1 MTGEQRIMAEY
12 HELLRRLKSG
22 VGLNRLDP
30 RDLYQCATCWAW
42 VTNSTLHRH
51 VRLDV
56 DERAD
61 EINVEADLADAQE
74 VQ

>member
-1 MTGEQRIMAEY
+1 MTNEQRIMAEY
-12 HELLRRLKSG
+12 HELLRG
-22 VGLNRLDP
+22 VKAGTIEAD
-30 RDLYQCATCWAW
+30 DLYHCATCWAW
-42 VTNSTLHRH
+42 ITNSTLHRH

-74 VQ
+74 VK